1 MIVAIVNRDS
11 IVKNYRARYSSA
23 RVPLK
28 ARNSMT
34 SKLNRKQLREALET
48 VPITEILGK
57 SVSRELTP
65 KQKRFA
71 HEVAKGKTKADA
83 YRTAYKPTATKRT
96 LAAKPYE
103 LARDER
109 VKREIEA
116 YQMAIEAAKY
126 RTPAALRELVI
137 QSLVEVV
144 INPEAKESV
153 RVQAAKVLGTVTE
166 VAAFTERKEVRTVSS
181 SADAKAQVMA
191 QIRELMKAQA
201 QDANIIEADASS
213 LLDELAAAGAKP
225 AADPGASGGTSAETG
240 QAEPHPSPAPQASQE
255 EAHPLMHTIPHKP
268 PQSEPNPQP
277 LSQEDGS
284 VTTQKM

>member
-1 MIVAIVNRDS
+1 MIVAIGKRDS
-11 IVKNYRARYSSA
+11 IVKTYRARYSSA

-34 SKLNRKQLREALET
+34 SKLTRKQLADALDT
-48 VPITEILGK
+48 VPMTEILGK
-57 SVSRELTP
+57 SVSRELTA

-144 INPEAKESV
+144 INPDAKESV
-153 RVQAAKVLGTVTE
+153 KVAAAKVLGTVTE

-201 QDANIIEADASS
+201 QDATVIEADANS
-213 LLDELAAAGAKP
+213 LLDELAAADAKP
-225 AADPGASGGTSAETG
+225 AADGGESGGTSEETG
-240 QAEPHPSPAPQASQE
+240 AGETHPSPTPQATEE
-255 EAHPLMHTIPHKP
+255 EAHPLMHTIPP
-268 PQSEPNPQP
+268 ERSDSASTPSTDN
-277 LSQEDGS
+277 S
-284 VTTQKM
+284 VSTDKK

>member
-1 MIVAIVNRDS
+1 M
-11 IVKNYRARYSSA
+11 
-23 RVPLK
+23 
-28 ARNSMT
+28 
-34 SKLNRKQLREALET
+34 
-48 VPITEILGK
+48 TEILGK

-71 HEVAKGKTKADA
+71 QEVAKGKTKAEA

-144 INPEAKESV
+144 INPEEKASV
-153 RVQAAKVLGTVTE
+153 KVAAAKVLGTVTE

-181 SADAKAQVMA
+181 SADAKQQVMD

-201 QDANIIEADASS
+201 TDATVIEADATS
-213 LLDELAAAGAKP
+213 LLDELSAAADKP
-225 AADPGASGGTSAETG
+225 AAAESEDTPPIEETG
-240 QAEPHPSPAPQASQE
+240 QAEPHPSPTPQAQQQE
-255 EAHPLMHTIPHKP
+255 SHLLLHTTPHKH
-268 PQSEPNPQP
+268 PQSESNPQP
-277 LSQEDGS
+277 LSQKISS
-284 VTTQKM
+284 VSTPKK

>member
-1 MIVAIVNRDS
+1 M
-11 IVKNYRARYSSA
+11 
-23 RVPLK
+23 
-28 ARNSMT
+28 
-34 SKLNRKQLREALET
+34 
-48 VPITEILGK
+48 TEILGRDI
-57 SVSRELTP
+57 SRELTA

-109 VKREIEA
+109 IQREIEA
-116 YQMAIEAAKY
+116 YQRAIEAAKY

-153 RVQAAKVLGTVTE
+153 RVAAAKVLGTVTE

-181 SADAKAQVMA
+181 SEDAKAQVMQ

-201 QDANIIEADASS
+201 ADATVIEADANS
-213 LLDELAAAGAKP
+213 LLDELAAGA
-225 AADPGASGGTSAETG
+225 TSEETG
-240 QAEPHPSPAPQASQE
+240 AAEPHPSPTPQAMQQE
-255 EAHPLMHTIPHKP
+255 SHPLMHTIPP
-268 PQSEPNPQP
+268 EQSQSASTLPTDNTDDEP
-277 LSQEDGS
+277 
-284 VTTQKM
+284 KK

>member
-1 MIVAIVNRDS
+1 
-11 IVKNYRARYSSA
+11 
-23 RVPLK
+23 
-28 ARNSMT
+28 MT
-34 SKLNRKQLREALET
+34 SKLTRKQLVEALDT
-48 VPITEILGK
+48 VPMTEILGK

-144 INPEAKESV
+144 INPDAKESV
-153 RVQAAKVLGTVTE
+153 KVAAAKVLGTVTE

-181 SADAKAQVMA
+181 SEDAKAQVMQ

-201 QDANIIEADASS
+201 QDATVIEADATS
-213 LLDELAAAGAKP
+213 LLDELSAASDKP
-225 AADPGASGGTSAETG
+225 AAAENTPPIDECG
-240 QAEPHPSPAPQASQE
+240 QAEPHPSPTPQTMQKES
-255 EAHPLMHTIPHKP
+255 HPLLHTTPHEQT
-268 PQSEPNPQP
+268 QSQSNRQP
-277 LSQEDGS
+277 LSQGDGS
-284 VTTQKM
+284 VSSSEK